1 MENPVFT
8 PNTATAPAPLPSAT
22 NQSPMSNFLAPS
34 INPTITQT
42 TQNQTTAPDWYNNF
56 LSGLAQSGQTA
67 INQGGV
73 AGASPLQS
81 MAYNA
86 APSAVTAGQGTT
98 NAAVESAANVA
109 GTPTSSLIN
118 QYMDPYTNSV
128 INSIGQLGTRQY
140 NELLAPAANA
150 AAVGSGQFGSTR
162 GQTVQADVARDVAN
176 NITAQQAQ
184 ALNTQYNNAIAA
196 AQNQQNL
203 GLNAATTLGN
213 LGSSQ
218 QSQGVAGLNALS
230 TLGGQQQTTE
240 QAQLN
245 YPITALQNYAQL
257 MSGLNIPT
265 GVSQAVTGPAGSGQM
280 GPSPLTQIAGLG
292 TSLGTLLTTP
302 TSLFG
307 GTSGGTL
314 GSSLG
319 NYLGI
324 GNSTNT
330 AVPDT
335 GMPSSTNVAG
345 SDSSGRAVYGNA
357 TSGYTYNDG
366 SQASAPTQGVPISA
380 GGTSLGPTNTGDLN
394 ISTGI
399 NNSPTYDNSLSNT
412 GLSYSGTGLS
422 YQPPT
427 TDQTPTE

>member
-1 MENPVFT
+1 MAITDPTV
-8 PNTATAPAPLPSAT
+8 
-22 NQSPMSNFLAPS
+22 
-34 INPTITQT
+34 NPTISQT
-42 TQNQTTAPDWYNNF
+42 TAAQTTAPDWYNNF
-56 LSGLAQSGQTA
+56 LSGLASSGQQAVQQGGAAGPSTLQTAAYNQAPTA
-67 INQGGV
+67 I
-73 AGASPLQS
+73 
-81 MAYNA
+81 
-86 APSAVTAGQGTT
+86 TAGQPALNMATQ
-98 NAAVESAANVA
+98 SAANVA
-109 GTPTSSLIN
+109 GTPTSSLVN

-128 INSIGQLGTRQY
+128 INSIGQLGTTQY

-162 GQTVQADVARDVAN
+162 GQTVQADVARDVSN

-230 TLGGQQQTTE
+230 TLGGQQQTTA
-240 QAQLN
+240 QANLN

-265 GVSQAVTGPAGSGQM
+265 GVSQAVTGPAGSGQT

-330 AVPDT
+330 AVPAT

-380 GGTSLGPTNTGDLN
+380 GGTSLGPTGTGDLN

-399 NNSPTYDNSLSNT
+399 NDSPIPPTGINDSPTPPSAIW
-412 GLSYSGTGLS
+412 

-427 TDQTPTE
+427 ADQTLLP

>member
-1 MENPVFT
+1 MANPVYT
-8 PNTATAPAPLPSAT
+8 PTTATAPAPLPSAT
-22 NQSPMSNFLAPS
+22 NQSPMSSFLAPS

-56 LSGLAQSGQTA
+56 LAGLAQSGQTA

-98 NAAVESAANVA
+98 NAAVASAANVA
-109 GTPTSSLIN
+109 GTPTSSLID

-218 QSQGVAGLNALS
+218 QAQGVAGLNALS
-230 TLGGQQQTTE
+230 TLGGQQQTTA

-265 GVSQAVTGPAGSGQM
+265 GVSQSVTGPAGSGQL
-280 GPSPLTQIAGLG
+280 GQSPLTQIAGLG
-292 TSLGTLLTTP
+292 TSLGSLLTTP

-314 GSSLG
+314 GSVLG
-319 NYLGI
+319 NAIGI
-324 GNSTNT
+324 GGGSNT
-330 AVPDT
+330 PVPET
-335 GMPSSTNVAG
+335 GMPSSTNIAG
-345 SDSSGRAVYGNA
+345 SDSSGRAVYGNP

-366 SQASAPTQGVPISA
+366 SQASPPTQGVPISA
-380 GGTSLGPTNTGDLN
+380 GGTSLGPTGDTN

-399 NNSPTYDNSLSNT
+399 NNGSPYDNSLS
-412 GLSYSGTGLS
+412 GTGLS
-422 YQPPT
+422 FQSPV
-427 TDQTPTE
+427 TDQNP